1 MNAMFNFSKMEDLGV
16 KDNIQKQ
23 QSFRP
28 SKDNTSKDNKAPDTT
43 AEVMPRVTSCRSGLG

>member
-28 SKDNTSKDNKAPDTT
+28 SKDNTSKDNKTPDTT